1 MAELPGGG
9 SEASRTSHARQA
21 VEPGDEQA
29 AALIAALV
37 ARGETVAAAESLTAG
52 LVCATLARV
61 PGASA
66 ALRGGLVVY
75 ATELKTA
82 LAGVAAGLLAE
93 HGAVHP
99 EVAAQLAEGARE
111 RCGATWGLGLT
122 GVAGPAAQD
131 GVAPG
136 TVHIGLAGPGTRT
149 QHSSGARVAEPPAR
163 GGASFDTGLSG
174 ARVAEPPTRG
184 GASFVTVRTL
194 ALGGDRDLIRTES
207 VRAAFSLLG
216 EHLA

>member
-1 MAELPGGG
+1 MADGGAG
-9 SEASRTSHARQA
+9 RVTAAA
-21 VEPGDEQA
+21 GDERA
-29 AALIAALV
+29 AALIGALT

-82 LAGVAAGLLAE
+82 LAGVDPGLLAA

-99 EVAAQLAEGARE
+99 EVAAQLAEGARD

-122 GVAGPAAQD
+122 GVAGPSAQD
-131 GVAPG
+131 GVDPG
-136 TVHIGLAGPGTRT
+136 TVHVGLAGPGTRT
-149 QHSSGARVAEPPAR
+149 
-163 GGASFDTGLSG
+163 
-174 ARVAEPPTRG
+174 
-184 GASFVTVRTL
+184 VRTL
-194 ALGGDRDLIRTES
+194 GLTGDRDLIRTES
-207 VRAAFSLLG
+207 VLAAFALLG
-216 EHLA
+216 EHLR